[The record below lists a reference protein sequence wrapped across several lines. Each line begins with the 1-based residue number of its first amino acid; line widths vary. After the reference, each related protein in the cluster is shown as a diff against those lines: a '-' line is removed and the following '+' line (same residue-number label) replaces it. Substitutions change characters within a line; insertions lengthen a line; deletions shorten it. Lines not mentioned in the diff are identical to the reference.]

1 MSGHTLYTMDMLGA
15 AAGLAAFP
23 LVDDLPLRGAARSA
37 TCGSTLSIGLALD
50 TAGRIARVGL
60 APRAC
65 AVGQAAAFAFASAAL
80 GRSASDIRAARQAI
94 AGWLAHEEAPMP
106 DWPGLEII
114 APARSRPGRHGAV
127 LLAWDAAIDALAG
140 LD

>member
-1 MSGHTLYTMDMLGA
+1 MLGA

-23 LVDDLPLRGAARSA
+23 LTDALPLRGAARSA
-37 TCGSTLSIGLALD
+37 TCGSTLAIGLALD
-50 TAGRIARVGL
+50 DQGKIARVGL

-65 AVGQAAAFAFASAAL
+65 AVGQAAAFAFASTAP
-80 GRSASDIRAARQAI
+80 GRSAEDIRAARIAI
-94 AGWLAHEEAPMP
+94 AAWLAEGQTALP

-127 LLAWDAAIDALAG
+127 LLAWDAAIDALAS